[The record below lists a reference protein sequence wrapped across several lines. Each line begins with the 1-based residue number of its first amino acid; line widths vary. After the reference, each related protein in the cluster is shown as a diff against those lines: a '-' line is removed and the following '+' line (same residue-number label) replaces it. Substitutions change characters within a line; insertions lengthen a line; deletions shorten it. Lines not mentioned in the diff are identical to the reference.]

1 MDPVSATAMTFGV
14 VLLLVSWVY
23 LMIIAFKT
31 DYTWGLV
38 TIFLPFIAYIYAF
51 FDWRKTQAVI
61 WSAALGWVLIIVA
74 L

>member
-1 MDPVSATAMTFGV
+1 MDPFSATAMTFGV
-14 VLLLVSWVY
+14 VLLIISWVY

-38 TIFLPFIAYIYAF
+38 TVFLPVLSYIYAF
-51 FDWRKTQAVI
+51 FDWQKTQSVI
-61 WSAALGWVLIIVA
+61 WSAVIGWVLILFA